1 MKNNYDLM
9 NDFWKRVRSWNGF
22 RQDQFVDVRQ
32 IDEWTV
38 RFGTP
43 DGLVGIYDGLR
54 HITRVVFNNFDE
66 MDEYWF
72 NQEIACNI
80 EHYMILMGYSIESL
94 AADIEISP
102 QTLYNY
108 LNGKTSPRV
117 DVLFKLAKVLDR
129 KPDDLFYVESRYK

>member
-32 IDEWTV
+32 IDEWIV
-38 RFGTP
+38 RFETP

-54 HITRVVFNNFDE
+54 HITRRVFDNFDD

-72 NQEIACNI
+72 NWEISCNI
-80 EHYMILMGYSIESL
+80 EHYMNRMRYSIESL
-94 AADIEISP
+94 AFDVGIS
-102 QTLYNY
+102 TKTMYNY
-108 LNGKTSPRV
+108 LNCKTSPRA
-117 DVLFKLAKVLDR
+117 DVIFRMAKVLDCT
-129 KPDDLFYVESRYK
+129 PDDLFYVESRYK